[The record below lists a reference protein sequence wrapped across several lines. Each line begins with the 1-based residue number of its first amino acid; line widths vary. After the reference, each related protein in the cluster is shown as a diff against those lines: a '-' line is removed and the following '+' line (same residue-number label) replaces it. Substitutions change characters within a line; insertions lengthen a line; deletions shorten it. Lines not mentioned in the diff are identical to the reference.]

1 MLLIINLLYECS
13 VRRPLLPGCL
23 TQFLLMSLMHLLAT
37 LESRRIVAL
46 AFNVDSFFAVLGQGE
61 HCQADCQ
68 LCGSIFQLGL
78 ETCLGRS

>member
-1 MLLIINLLYECS
+1 
-13 VRRPLLPGCL
+13 
-23 TQFLLMSLMHLLAT
+23 MSLMHLLAT

>member
-1 MLLIINLLYECS
+1 
-13 VRRPLLPGCL
+13 
-23 TQFLLMSLMHLLAT
+23 MHLLAT

-46 AFNVDSFFAVLGQGE
+46 AFNVDSIFAVLGQGV
-61 HCQADCQ
+61 HCQPDCQ